1 MLIMRINPQMEITK
15 MKQDKPN
22 ELLFRQRARNL
33 QQACIRA
40 KNPLW
45 KLMWDEKLEELI
57 ENERTRLEAL

>member
-1 MLIMRINPQMEITK
+1 MIGIK

-57 ENERTRLEAL
+57 ENERIRLETL